1 MSYEQEMLTQF
12 KMPPRKKVAR
22 ALLLALFKHGGSII
36 EFGSEETI
44 VEEIASD
51 FNLTNNQKS
60 AYLET
65 IYRKENRVKRSSLW
79 HRLLF
84 RAADTLAK
92 EALITRPS
100 HTFKLTNKKEWML
113 TEAGFDQVLR
123 MLKIPFIQKA
133 TLFTKSYE
141 VEKLVK
147 SLKNA
152 SRPEKYNPFEIEK
165 KTIKTTKEISVRIR
179 GFRKAV
185 IEAYDYRCA
194 ICGLKICT
202 PNSNN
207 WEVEAAHIVPRSQSG
222 KNDIWNGLSLCH
234 LHHWAFDA
242 GWFSLNDDYSIIVS
256 PKYDSLPK
264 GYGLMGS
271 YSFISD
277 VIKEGKAIHLPNNR
291 GLYPHHVSIQ
301 WHRQHSFCF

>member
-1 MSYEQEMLTQF
+1 MSYEQSMLAQL
-12 KMPPRKKVAR
+12 KMPSRKEVEKD
-22 ALLLALFKHGGSII
+22 LLVALFKHGGSII
-36 EFGSEETI
+36 EFGSEEKI
-44 VEEIASD
+44 VEEIAAN

-123 MLKIPFIQKA
+123 MLKIPAIKKA
-133 TLFTKSYE
+133 SLSTKSYE

-165 KTIKTTKEISVRIR
+165 KTIKTNKEISVRLR

-185 IEAYDYRCA
+185 IEAYNYRCA
-194 ICGLKICT
+194 ICGLKICA
-202 PNSNN
+202 PSSNN
-207 WEVEAAHIVPRSQSG
+207 WEVEAAHIVPYSQRG

-242 GWFSLNDDYSIIVS
+242 GWFSLSDDYSIIIS
-256 PKYDSLPK
+256 PKFDSIPE
-264 GYGLMGS
+264 GYGLMGD
-271 YSFISD
+271 YNFISD
-277 VIKEGKAIHLPNNR
+277 VIKERKEIHLPNNKE
-291 GLYPHHVSIQ
+291 LYPHHVSIK
-301 WHRQHSFCF
+301 WHRQHLFCF